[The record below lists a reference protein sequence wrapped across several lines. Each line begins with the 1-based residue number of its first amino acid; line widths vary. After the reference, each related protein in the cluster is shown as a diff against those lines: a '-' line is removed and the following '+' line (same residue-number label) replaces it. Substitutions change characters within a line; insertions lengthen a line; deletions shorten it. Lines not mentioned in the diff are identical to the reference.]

1 LKNLEIKNPKITM
14 TNFIENQKWRY
25 ATKKFDAAKKISAA
39 DLETLK
45 DAIQLSSSSYGL
57 QLYKVF
63 IIENPEVR
71 AQLQPASWGQS
82 QIVEASHLLVFAN
95 IVDVQDQH
103 IDDYVQNIAN
113 TRGLTVEDLKGYSDF
128 MKSKIVPLPVEQKA
142 VWTSK
147 QTYLALGNLLNAAA
161 ELKIDVT
168 PMEGFEPEKYNEI
181 LGLKAL
187 GLNAS
192 LVAAVGYR
200 HEEDAT
206 QHYVKV
212 RKPKQELFITI

>member
-1 LKNLEIKNPKITM
+1 MNTFIKNQ
-14 TNFIENQKWRY
+14 NWRY
-25 ATKKFDAAKKISAA
+25 ATKKFDATKKISDK

-45 DAIQLSSSSYGL
+45 EAIRLSSSSYGL

-71 AQLQPASWGQS
+71 AKLQPVSWGQS
-82 QIVEASHLLVFAN
+82 QIVDASHLFVFAN
-95 IVDVQDQH
+95 VVDVQNSH
-103 IDDYVQNIAN
+103 IDNYVQNIAQ
-113 TRGLTVEDLKGYSDF
+113 TREMSMEELKGYSDF
-128 MKSKIVPLPVEQKA
+128 MKTKIIPLSVEQKSN
-142 VWTSK
+142 WTAK
-147 QTYLALGNLLNAAA
+147 QTYLALGNLINAAA

-181 LGLKAL
+181 LGLNEL

-192 LVAAVGYR
+192 LVAPIGYR

-206 QHYVKV
+206 QHYAKV
-212 RKPKQELFITI
+212 RKSTKELFETI